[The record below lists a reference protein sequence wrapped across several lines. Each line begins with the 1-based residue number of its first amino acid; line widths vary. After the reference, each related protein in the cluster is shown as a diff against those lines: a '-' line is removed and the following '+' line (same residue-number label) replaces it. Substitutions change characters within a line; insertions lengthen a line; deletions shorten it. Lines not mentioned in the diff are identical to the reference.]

1 MKHHDTPYSE
11 RDLRTMLQRVADG
24 ALSIDQA
31 ADALRALPAEELGF
45 ASLDHH
51 RALRKGFPE
60 VVFCQSKTPAQVS
73 EIFSRLAKTGQS
85 VLGTRATPEHFKA
98 ARRRTRAVKYD
109 PLGRTLW
116 IQAPR
121 REPPSPG
128 VVLVSAGTAD
138 LPVAEEAAKT
148 LEVLGHRPERIYDVG
163 VAGLH
168 RLVKHTRT
176 IQHANV
182 VIVVAGM
189 EGALASV
196 IGGLTSAPVVAVPT
210 SVGYGTSLGGFTA
223 LFAMLNS
230 CSPGISVVNIDNGFG
245 AGYLAASINRRIIDG
260 PAGAARPKRAAK
272 SHRPSPR

>member
-1 MKHHDTPYSE
+1 MKRHDTPYSE
-11 RDLRTMLQRVADG
+11 VDLLGMLKRVAAG
-24 ALSIDQA
+24 SLSIDRA
-31 ADALRALPAEELGF
+31 ADALRALPVEELGF

-73 EIFSRLAKTGQS
+73 EIFARLAKTGQA
-85 VLGTRATPEHFKA
+85 VLGTRATPDHYKA
-98 ARRRTRAVKYD
+98 ARRRNRKVKYD
-109 PLGRTLW
+109 PLGRALW
-116 IQAPR
+116 IEAPR
-121 REPPSPG
+121 RAPRTPG

-138 LPVAEEAAKT
+138 LPIAEEAART
-148 LEVLGHRPERIYDVG
+148 LEVLGHEPERIYDVG

-168 RLVKHTRT
+168 RLVRHTRT

-245 AGYLAASINRRIIDG
+245 AGYLAASINRRIVGG
-260 PAGAARPKRAAK
+260 PAGKAAR
-272 SHRPSPR
+272 S